1 MKKKAD
7 LLGGWIR
14 KGQSDM
20 LAMTASLEAG
30 ALDACCF
37 HAQQAAE
44 KLLKAYLLHKD
55 AEFPFT
61 HNLVKLVQLAEQ
73 QDPKFAS
80 LRSAAER
87 LTPYAVELRYDDEFW
102 PSLDVAR
109 EACRLAGEVRDLILA
124 RLPHEC
130 APPSQ

>member
-61 HNLVKLVQLAEQ
+61 HNQTMERDH
-73 QDPKFAS
+73 DPKISGVVGDRGDRVVWHA
-80 LRSAAER
+80 LRTGPGQRRAA
-87 LTPYAVELRYDDEFW
+87 T
-102 PSLDVAR
+102 
-109 EACRLAGEVRDLILA
+109 CRKIGRAHV
-124 RLPHEC
+124 
-130 APPSQ
+130 